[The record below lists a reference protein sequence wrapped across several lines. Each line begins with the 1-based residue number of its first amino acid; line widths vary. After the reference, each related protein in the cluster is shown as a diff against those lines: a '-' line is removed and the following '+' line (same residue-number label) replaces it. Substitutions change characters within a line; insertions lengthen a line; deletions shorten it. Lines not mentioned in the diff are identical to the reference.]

1 MYPWSPSLCSQF
13 QGGYGGKM
21 GPTHKIRVVVYQ
33 KRKKLSQNLA
43 LYDDVLWVKKGF
55 EKNMPFRMESP

>member
-1 MYPWSPSLCSQF
+1 
-13 QGGYGGKM
+13 M

-55 EKNMPFRMESP
+55 EKKMPFRMESP